1 MMGWL
6 RNISLFN
13 KTLMPVSLVYFGIIF
28 IVASAYYGIH
38 RLEGMTSEAV
48 GVNAKRLEV
57 SQDLEIQAISASVD
71 EKDAILGIGE
81 AQKEYAAKY
90 NAAIAAANH
99 TADLLVELGAFK
111 GNEQNSTALKQK
123 ISAYD
128 KIAQEV
134 LKLALLGDF
143 DNATKLSSGEGYSA
157 RTALLSEARKGVE
170 ASQAQMEAA
179 ERSVRQLSGR
189 VIAVVFG
196 VASAAV
202 ALSLAILLSTLR
214 LLVTAPLSQMTV
226 ALDRL
231 AGGDLT
237 VAVDGA
243 DRTDEVGSLARSLRA
258 FKEAALARRD
268 LESARDDEMASK
280 EFRRVALEEH
290 TAQFERSVGGAL
302 GAVTAAAKKMRETAK
317 LMSSTAEETNSR
329 SAAVS
334 SAAQIASTNVE
345 TVAAAA
351 EELTAS
357 IQEIGRQAGQSRSIA
372 SAAVSESAQVD
383 SAMRSLAEATQRIG
397 EVVDLI
403 TSIAS
408 QTNLLA
414 LNATI
419 EAARAGEAG
428 RGFAVVANEV
438 KELATQTSKATG
450 EISSHI
456 VLVQQRTDSAVATI
470 SHIAQTIEQL
480 NGIAGGIAAAVAQQE
495 AATHEIARNVQ
506 QTSTAARDVTENIE
520 GVTGA
525 THSTGK
531 VAADVL
537 ASADQLT
544 GEADKLR
551 REVEKF
557 LLDIKSQE
565 AAGQGGDAAAPAV
578 GRPASARRQAYA

>member
-1 MMGWL
+1 
-6 RNISLFN
+6 
-13 KTLMPVSLVYFGIIF
+13 
-28 IVASAYYGIH
+28 
-38 RLEGMTSEAV
+38 MTSDAV
-48 GVNAKRLEV
+48 SVNAKRLEI
-57 SQDLEIQAISASVD
+57 SQDLEIEAVNAAVD

-90 NAAIAAANH
+90 GMAIAAANRS
-99 TADLLVELGAFK
+99 ADQLAKLGAFE
-111 GNEQNSTALKQK
+111 GNGQDPATLKQK
-123 ISAYD
+123 IAAYD
-128 KIAQEV
+128 KAAQEV
-134 LKLALLGDF
+134 LKLAVLGDF
-143 DNATKLSSGEGYSA
+143 DNATKLSSGEGYAA
-157 RTALLSEARKGVE
+157 RTALLTEASKGVE
-170 ASQAQMEAA
+170 TSRAEMQAA
-179 ERSVRQLSGR
+179 EGAVRRLSGQ
-189 VIAVVFG
+189 VITVVFG
-196 VASAAV
+196 VAGAAV

-214 LLVTAPLSQMTV
+214 LLVTAPLSQMTT

-237 VAVDGA
+237 VAVEGA
-243 DRTDEVGSLARSLRA
+243 ERADEVGSLARSLRA
-258 FKEAALARRD
+258 FKDAALARRD
-268 LESARDDEMASK
+268 LEQARDDEVAGK
-280 EFRRVALEEH
+280 ESRRVALEQH
-290 TAQFERSVGGAL
+290 TAQFEMSVGGAL
-302 GAVTAAAKKMRETAK
+302 GAVSAAARQMRETAE
-317 LMSSTAEETNSR
+317 LMSATAEQTNSR
-329 SAAVS
+329 STAVS
-334 SAAQIASTNVE
+334 SAAQVASTNVE

-357 IQEIGRQAGQSRSIA
+357 IREIGRQAGQSRTMA
-372 SAAVSESAQVD
+372 SSAVSESEQVD
-383 SAMRSLAEATQRIG
+383 AAMRSLIDATQRIG

-456 VLVQQRTDSAVATI
+456 TLVQQRTDSAVATI
-470 SHIAQTIEQL
+470 THIAQTIEQL
-480 NGIAGGIAAAVAQQE
+480 NLIAGGIAAAVGQQE

-506 QTSTAARDVTENIE
+506 QASAAARDVTENID

-525 THSTGK
+525 THATGK
-531 VAADVL
+531 VATDVL

-544 GEADKLR
+544 GQADKLR

-557 LLDIKSQE
+557 LLDIKIQDPAGE
-565 AAGQGGDAAAPAV
+565 DVGVAGAAGDRQALAR
-578 GRPASARRQAYA
+578 RPAIA